1 MMGLVYRN
9 FRSITVSLISYDSW
23 AKYQDCGAG
32 EGGGYLTSTKSRSVS
47 KGILGLWHL
56 MSPVHSFF
64 FFALPGHILLVY
76 FIVPAV
82 YIN

>member
-32 EGGGYLTSTKSRSVS
+32 EGGGGDLTSTKSRSVS
-47 KGILGLWHL
+47 KGILGLWLL

-64 FFALPGHILLVY
+64 CITRAYSVSLLHCSSCLH
-76 FIVPAV
+76 
-82 YIN
+82 

>member
-1 MMGLVYRN
+1 MIPGL
-9 FRSITVSLISYDSW
+9 SIKTVE
-23 AKYQDCGAG
+23 QGR
-32 EGGGYLTSTKSRSVS
+32 GGGYLTSTKSRSVS
-47 KGILGLWHL
+47 KGILGLWLL
-56 MSPVHSFF
+56 MSPVHS